1 MAVTSTPRRQRRPS
15 GDPPPLPRESKA
27 RNWLWASGAV
37 IIVGIVLGVLLASVD
52 ALHDAGAA
60 VVEWFASI
68 RTALLTD
75 VAKAIALVTS
85 FGAVQVLRLGIA
97 VTLVVT
103 KRFRALVVAL
113 VSFVVVDWLV
123 RSLLTTQRPPPGV
136 SALIESAN
144 YRFPSWYVT
153 AFAIT
158 VFAIPF
164 LLVPAGPGR
173 KRAMGLAWIAVA
185 LDCLARLYLGADYP
199 LNVIYAAVL
208 CWVLCEAIY
217 RWFVPDESFPVSYAR
232 GGNAAHL
239 DLAGPRAQAI
249 KTAMADQLGFE
260 VADVKPFGLAGSGG
274 SSPLLMTMADGAR
287 VFGKIYA
294 TSHVRA
300 DRWYRIGRTILY
312 GKLEDETPFGAV
324 RRLAE
329 YEDYA
334 LRVLAMNDVKVAQT
348 WGIVELTPNREY
360 MLVTEFFE
368 DSKNLGDSDIDDP
381 IIDEGL
387 RLIRTFWDIGV
398 AHRDVKP
405 ANLLVQ
411 RGHLQLVDVSGL
423 EVRPTPWRQ
432 AVDLANMMLTLALQ
446 SDPERVYERATAV
459 FTPAE
464 IGEAF
469 ASAEGMA
476 IPTEL
481 STRLKTDPRPIMA
494 RFKELAPPHA
504 KVSIQTWSLRR
515 VGLAAVAVVASLILL
530 AMAIDSLFAGLN

>member
-1 MAVTSTPRRQRRPS
+1 MVATTTRHRQRRPS
-15 GDPPPLPRESKA
+15 GNPPPLPRESTA
-27 RNWLWASGAV
+27 RNWLWATSAV
-37 IIVGIVLGVLLASVD
+37 VVAGIVLGIIVETTETLQIVGTSVLEA
-52 ALHDAGAA
+52 
-60 VVEWFASI
+60 FADI
-68 RTALLTD
+68 RTPALTE
-75 VAKAIALVTS
+75 VAKAIAFVTS
-85 FGAVQVLRLGIA
+85 FGAVQVLRLVVAAALI
-97 VTLVVT
+97 VT

-123 RSLLTTQRPPPGV
+123 LTFLDRQRPAPGV
-136 SALIESAN
+136 TALVDSAN
-144 YRFPSWYVT
+144 FTFPSWSVT

-158 VFAIPF
+158 AFAIPF
-164 LLVPAGPGR
+164 LLVPAGR
-173 KRAMGLAWIAVA
+173 RRTQAMGLAWVAVG
-185 LDCLARLYLGADYP
+185 LDCLARLYLGVDYP
-199 LNVIYAAVL
+199 TNVIYAAVL
-208 CWVLCEAIY
+208 CWVLCETAY

-239 DLAGPRAQAI
+239 DLSGPRAEAV

-260 VADVKPFGLAGSGG
+260 VAEVKPFGLAGSGG

-294 TSHVRA
+294 TSHARA

-312 GKLEDETPFGAV
+312 GKLEDETPFGVV
-324 RRLAE
+324 RRLTE

-334 LRVLAMNDVKVAQT
+334 LRVLAMSGVKVATT

-368 DSKNLGDSDIDDP
+368 DSKNLGDSEIDDA

-387 RLIRTFWDIGV
+387 QLIRQFWDIGV

-423 EVRPTPWRQ
+423 EIRPSPWRQ

-446 SDPERVYERATAV
+446 SEPDRVYERATAV
-459 FTPAE
+459 FTPDE
-464 IGEAF
+464 IAEAF
-469 ASAEGMA
+469 ACAQGMA

-481 STRLKTDPRPIMA
+481 SGRLKKDPRPIMA
-494 RFKELAPPHA
+494 RFKELAPPHDP
-504 KVSIQTWSLRR
+504 VSIQTWSLQR
-515 VGLAAVAVVASLILL
+515 VGLAVGAAVGALILV
-530 AMAIDSLFAGLN
+530 AMAIDSLFAGLQ

>member
-1 MAVTSTPRRQRRPS
+1 MVATTTRRRQRRPS
-15 GDPPPLPRESKA
+15 GDPPPLPRDSRA
-27 RNWLWASGAV
+27 LDWIWAV
-37 IIVGIVLGVLLASVD
+37 
-52 ALHDAGAA
+52 AA
-60 VVEWFASI
+60 VVVTGIALSIILETTETLHIVGDGVLEAFADI
-68 RTALLTD
+68 RAPTLTG

-85 FGAVQVLRLGIA
+85 FGAVQLLRLA
-97 VTLVVT
+97 VAVALIVT

-123 RSLLTTQRPPPGV
+123 LTLLDRQRPAPGV
-136 SALIESAN
+136 TALIDSSN
-144 YRFPSWYVT
+144 FTFPSWYVT

-158 VFAIPF
+158 AFAIPF
-164 LLVPAGPGR
+164 LLVPAGRRR
-173 KRAMGLAWIAVA
+173 KHAMALAWIAVG
-185 LDCLARLYLGADYP
+185 LDCLARLYLGVDYP
-199 LNVIYAAVL
+199 INVIYAAVL
-208 CWVLCEAIY
+208 CWVLCEAGY
-217 RWFVPDESFPVSYAR
+217 RWFVPDESFPVSYER

-239 DLAGPRAQAI
+239 DLSGARAEAV

-260 VADVKPFGLAGSGG
+260 VAEVKPFGLAGSGG

-294 TSHVRA
+294 TSHARA

-312 GKLEDETPFGAV
+312 GKLEDEAPFGVV

-329 YEDYA
+329 YEDYS
-334 LRVLAMNDVKVAQT
+334 LRVLTMNDVQVATT

-368 DSKNLGDSDIDDP
+368 ESKNLGDSEIDDP

-387 RLIRTFWDIGV
+387 RLIRQFWDIGV

-423 EVRPTPWRQ
+423 EIRPSPWRQ

-446 SDPERVYERATAV
+446 SDPDRVYARATAV
-459 FTPAE
+459 FTPDE
-464 IGEAF
+464 IAEAF
-469 ASAEGMA
+469 ACAQGMA

-481 STRLKTDPRPIMA
+481 SKRLKEDPRPIME
-494 RFKELAPPHA
+494 RFKELAPAHA
-504 KVSIQTWSLRR
+504 PVSIQTWSVQR
-515 VGLAAVAVVASLILL
+515 VGLTAGAVIGSLILV
-530 AMAIDSLFAGLN
+530 AMAIDSLFAGLR